1 MVALLA
7 VASFVALAGLVR
19 FGAMTG
25 PGRSL
30 IEAELNGLSLGR
42 YGHLHVE
49 GLDGDVF
56 SDFSVRHLTV
66 LDAQGAWI
74 DLKLLRVRWSP
85 WALLSRR
92 IDAAEIDAGRL
103 SLLRQPVL
111 GPRTPGGASS
121 IGVHVGRLRARIEL
135 LPAFSYRYGLYDIDG
150 GFDLRRAG
158 GAAGKITAVSLTHAG
173 DRLDG
178 VFDLGRDKTVKL
190 SLQAHEAEGG
200 AMAGALGL
208 AADQP
213 FFVSASA
220 SGTISHG
227 QFQATSRVGG
237 VVPLQGAGAWTPQG
251 GSAQG
256 QVTLAA
262 SRWLSGYQK
271 MLGPQ
276 ASFQIAGVKAADGFF
291 NTDLSVT
298 SANVDIVGHGEADV
312 GRLTTSPKGG
322 AVTITARSIASVLG
336 WPPTKGARLVGTFAG
351 QADRWTLAGDLTLD
365 APAADGYALAQV
377 RGPVKFVQKNNAL
390 TLTAD
395 MTGLGGQGSGLL
407 AALLGSRPH
416 GAATLNWLPDGR
428 LLMKSLAVDG
438 PGLKVTGDGQ
448 TGLFG
453 GLSFKGEAS
462 FSNLAAARAGAKGLI
477 KASWSATQDKGDKPW
492 AFTLDAGASDFISG
506 MGELDRLLGAAP
518 HLKGDATWDG
528 HVAEVGHANL
538 TGAAGDVNAIG
549 RIGGDGALN
558 LKLDWRA
565 KGPFDVGPLE
575 IAGDG
580 KGSGDLTGTLTDPRA
595 DLAADFAAINLPS
608 LTLTSAHVTM
618 SFLQGP
624 SDTNGAF
631 TLAAQSPYG
640 PAKADTGFRFASDGI
655 DLTGLNAEAGGLHA
669 EGSISLR
676 SGEPSSSDLTVSV
689 GPGAFLTRGQ
699 MAGRLIIVDAP
710 GGAHASLKATASN
723 AATREGG
730 VIIQAANVSAE
741 GPMGA
746 MAYSGEANGYTT
758 HGAWKIAGKGVFA
771 AAGPDYAASFEGSGR
786 VRTADFKTLSPAEV
800 KFGPHGNSISALA
813 DVGGGRAQIDAR
825 QVGDTLVAK
834 AELTDV
840 GLELLDQDF
849 TGRFDASLSLNG
861 QGQTLAGSLDAKLS
875 GAGEKGLT
883 NQPMV
888 DGTVKAQ
895 LAGDQVTL
903 DAQLGNAQGLSSTA
917 HLVLPAEATA
927 APFRIAIVRNK
938 AMHGEFAAQGEVK
951 PLWDLLMGGERGLAG
966 QIKAQGTLAGTLA
979 DPRAEGEATIAN
991 GQFSDSETGLKLR
1004 GVSMSARLAD
1014 NAVDVS
1020 QFSGQDGSGGTIS
1033 GSGVISLA
1041 RAGASNFKLTL
1052 NNFRLLDNDVATAA
1066 ASGQATI
1073 DRAADGKVKL
1083 AGALTVGRADVA
1095 ANPPVPSGVTPMDVV
1110 EINRQIGV
1118 GGRLR
1123 QESDHAPAVDLDV
1136 TLKAARGIFLKG
1148 RGLNLEVSLDA
1159 HVTGST
1165 AQPVLAGTANV
1176 VRGDYDFAGKR
1187 FEFDNRGVIHL
1198 ATAAEEIRLDL
1209 TATWD
1214 DPSLTAVINIQGTA
1228 AKPTITLTSSPV
1240 LPTDEVLSQV
1250 LFGSSA
1256 SQLSPMEGAEL
1267 ASAAA
1272 SLAGGS
1278 GLDVLGDLRSFA
1290 HLDRLA
1296 LGSAAGG
1303 PAYYDSSFSSGANN
1317 AGAGGFSV
1325 SGGKYVTDNVYLEL
1339 TGGGRTGPSG
1349 QVEWRVRKDLS
1360 IISTIAGSGGD
1371 SQVSVRWR
1379 KDY

>member
-1 MVALLA
+1 M
-7 VASFVALAGLVR
+7 
-19 FGAMTG
+19 
-25 PGRSL
+25 
-30 IEAELNGLSLGR
+30 
-42 YGHLHVE
+42 
-49 GLDGDVF
+49 
-56 SDFSVRHLTV
+56 
-66 LDAQGAWI
+66 
-74 DLKLLRVRWSP
+74 
-85 WALLSRR
+85 
-92 IDAAEIDAGRL
+92 
-103 SLLRQPVL
+103 
-111 GPRTPGGASS
+111 
-121 IGVHVGRLRARIEL
+121 
-135 LPAFSYRYGLYDIDG
+135 
-150 GFDLRRAG
+150 
-158 GAAGKITAVSLTHAG
+158 
-173 DRLDG
+173 
-178 VFDLGRDKTVKL
+178 
-190 SLQAHEAEGG
+190 
-200 AMAGALGL
+200 
-208 AADQP
+208 
-213 FFVSASA
+213 
-220 SGTISHG
+220 
-227 QFQATSRVGG
+227 
-237 VVPLQGAGAWTPQG
+237 
-251 GSAQG
+251 
-256 QVTLAA
+256 
-262 SRWLSGYQK
+262 
-271 MLGPQ
+271 
-276 ASFQIAGVKAADGFF
+276 
-291 NTDLSVT
+291 
-298 SANVDIVGHGEADV
+298 
-312 GRLTTSPKGG
+312 
-322 AVTITARSIASVLG
+322 
-336 WPPTKGARLVGTFAG
+336 
-351 QADRWTLAGDLTLD
+351 
-365 APAADGYALAQV
+365 
-377 RGPVKFVQKNNAL
+377 
-390 TLTAD
+390 
-395 MTGLGGQGSGLL
+395 
-407 AALLGSRPH
+407 
-416 GAATLNWLPDGR
+416 
-428 LLMKSLAVDG
+428 
-438 PGLKVTGDGQ
+438 
-448 TGLFG
+448 
-453 GLSFKGEAS
+453 
-462 FSNLAAARAGAKGLI
+462 
-477 KASWSATQDKGDKPW
+477 
-492 AFTLDAGASDFISG
+492 
-506 MGELDRLLGAAP
+506 
-518 HLKGDATWDG
+518 
-528 HVAEVGHANL
+528 
-538 TGAAGDVNAIG
+538 
-549 RIGGDGALN
+549 
-558 LKLDWRA
+558 
-565 KGPFDVGPLE
+565 
-575 IAGDG
+575 
-580 KGSGDLTGTLTDPRA
+580 
-595 DLAADFAAINLPS
+595 
-608 LTLTSAHVTM
+608 
-618 SFLQGP
+618 
-624 SDTNGAF
+624 
-631 TLAAQSPYG
+631 
-640 PAKADTGFRFASDGI
+640 
-655 DLTGLNAEAGGLHA
+655 
-669 EGSISLR
+669 
-676 SGEPSSSDLTVSV
+676 
-689 GPGAFLTRGQ
+689 
-699 MAGRLIIVDAP
+699 
-710 GGAHASLKATASN
+710 
-723 AATREGG
+723 
-730 VIIQAANVSAE
+730 
-741 GPMGA
+741 
-746 MAYSGEANGYTT
+746 
-758 HGAWKIAGKGVFA
+758 
-771 AAGPDYAASFEGSGR
+771 
-786 VRTADFKTLSPAEV
+786 
-800 KFGPHGNSISALA
+800 
-813 DVGGGRAQIDAR
+813 
-825 QVGDTLVAK
+825 
-834 AELTDV
+834 
-840 GLELLDQDF
+840 
-849 TGRFDASLSLNG
+849 NG